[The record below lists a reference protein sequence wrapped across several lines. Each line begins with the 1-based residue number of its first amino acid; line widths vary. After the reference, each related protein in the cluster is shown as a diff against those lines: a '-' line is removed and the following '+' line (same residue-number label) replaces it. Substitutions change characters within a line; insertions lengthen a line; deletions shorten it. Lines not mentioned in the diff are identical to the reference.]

1 MTMPNLSK
9 VADRAKLKPRPHV
22 YWQKLS
28 RGCYLGFRK
37 TTATSDGTWLAR
49 AYDEATGERPQKSIG
64 DFSRHPPH
72 ARFDMAKAEAET
84 WFAHLGKGGETE
96 AATVRKACERYVAH
110 LSKEGRSKAADDAK
124 ARFARYVYSD
134 TKFASIQLD
143 KLKPTHVDEWRKALR
158 QTPTRGG
165 ARKGQSRSDSALNRD
180 MTALRAALNLA
191 YADGYTTSDF
201 AWRSKLTPVKNADG
215 RRDVYLDLGQRR
227 KLLGEAPADLANLIR
242 GLCLLPL
249 RPGALAALTVA
260 DFDERL
266 ATLRIG
272 KDKAG
277 KDRRISLPQA
287 TKEFFA
293 AMSRDKLPGA
303 PLISRSDGRAWN
315 KDAWK
320 HPIKSAASATKLPA
334 GASCYSIRHSVIT
347 DLIHGGLDTL
357 TVAQLAGTS
366 VLMIEKHYG
375 HLTQEQARKALAL
388 LAI

>member
-64 DFSRHPPH
+64 DFSRHPHH
-72 ARFDMAKAEAET
+72 ARFDMAKAEAEI

-165 ARKGQSRSDSALNRD
+165 ARKGQSRSDSALSRID
-180 MTALRAALNLA
+180 GHRVRVIAIRADRVGVRA
-191 YADGYTTSDF
+191 GGS
-201 AWRSKLTPVKNADG
+201 
-215 RRDVYLDLGQRR
+215 
-227 KLLGEAPADLANLIR
+227 
-242 GLCLLPL
+242 GLQ
-249 RPGALAALTVA
+249 RPGVVDVVAVNDGPSRRVVRTLGKVVDVRAVRAGHATVTVA
-260 DFDERL
+260 
-266 ATLRIG
+266 
-272 KDKAG
+272 AG
-277 KDRRISLPQA
+277 
-287 TKEFFA
+287 
-293 AMSRDKLPGA
+293 
-303 PLISRSDGRAWN
+303 GR
-315 KDAWK
+315 
-320 HPIKSAASATKLPA
+320 
-334 GASCYSIRHSVIT
+334 
-347 DLIHGGLDTL
+347 
-357 TVAQLAGTS
+357 
-366 VLMIEKHYG
+366 
-375 HLTQEQARKALAL
+375 
-388 LAI
+388 